1 MKRAFFLFLPVLCD
15 FTEFTVI
22 TILARY
28 DHEQMVWLSLEG
40 QDELSVVTDQALGGP
55 EKGRLIFM
63 NILDYSLFFSLGI
76 LGVFVWLV
84 SDPSFLSDS

>member
-1 MKRAFFLFLPVLCD
+1 M
-15 FTEFTVI
+15 
-22 TILARY
+22 ARY

-63 NILDYSLFFSLGI
+63 NILDYSLFFRWASWELLG
-76 LGVFVWLV
+76 GV
-84 SDPSFLSDS
+84 STIPRS

>member
-1 MKRAFFLFLPVLCD
+1 M
-15 FTEFTVI
+15 
-22 TILARY
+22 ARY

-63 NILDYSLFFSLGI
+63 NILDYSLFFRWASWE
-76 LGVFVWLV
+76 F
-84 SDPSFLSDS
+84 SDRLIRSASKSSKIFMATTS